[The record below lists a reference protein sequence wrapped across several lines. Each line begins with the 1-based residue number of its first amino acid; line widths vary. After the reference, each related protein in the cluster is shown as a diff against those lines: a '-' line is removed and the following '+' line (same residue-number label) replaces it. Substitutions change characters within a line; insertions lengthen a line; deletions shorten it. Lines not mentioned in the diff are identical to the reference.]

1 MSLIKGFQTGSDNP
15 DRELSPA
22 ALVRLRVAV
31 TLFFALAGFLF
42 AGWAVRIPAIK
53 EQIGASPGPLGLA
66 MLCMT
71 GSAVLTM
78 LATGGLCRRFGSRRV
93 TIVTAALLSVSVVP
107 PTLTDSAV
115 GLGLL
120 LIIFGVAYGGI
131 DVAVNSVA
139 VDLIAA
145 LGRPVMPGFHAA
157 NSFGSLGGA
166 ALGGLLAPYLS
177 PTQHML
183 LMVPAGLLATVILG
197 RMLMAYPLPSA
208 DAIGG
213 EADPASTPDAAATGA
228 PDGVSA
234 GHEGGP
240 EAERAG
246 DATAP
251 GGAGGRTGSRIGVA
265 VVVFGLIGLCAAF
278 SQGALDG
285 WMPLHIREDLAG
297 SPGAAAAGYAALQL
311 TMGFMRLSGVRL
323 LERLGPTLVV
333 VAGGLIACAGILLA
347 AMTDS
352 LPLVFVGIIATGIG
366 LANIFPVAM
375 AQAGAAGGSSGIALA
390 ATLGYC
396 GILAAPPAIG
406 LLSDAFGLPVGLT
419 LIALAAAVASV
430 IAFMIRPRHAPRRT
444 A

>member
-1 MSLIKGFQTGSDNP
+1 MSLIKGFQTGSDHP

-71 GSAVLTM
+71 GAAVLTM
-78 LATGGLCRRFGSRRV
+78 LATGALCRRFGSRRV
-93 TIVTAALLSVSVVP
+93 TIATAALLCVSVVP

-115 GLGLL
+115 GLGLV

-208 DAIGG
+208 DAKDGQAG
-213 EADPASTPDAAATGA
+213 PASTQDGAPATGA
-228 PDGVSA
+228 PEGVSA
-234 GHEGGP
+234 GHGGGP
-240 EAERAG
+240 EAERTKDTTVPAG
-246 DATAP
+246 T
-251 GGAGGRTGSRIGVA
+251 GRRRIGVA

-333 VAGGLIACAGILLA
+333 VAGGLIACAGTLLA
-347 AMTDS
+347 AMTQS
-352 LPLVFVGIIATGIG
+352 LPLVFVGIVATGIG

-375 AQAGAAGGSSGIALA
+375 AQAGVAGGPSGIALA

-430 IAFMIRPRHAPRRT
+430 IAYVIRPRNASRAT